1 MRRLVEPYLEERER
15 LDAQWQALDVARGLD
30 RLDRAYWRRVWEERE
45 AETRQ
50 GTRELA
56 DGRGGLL
63 EARSR
68 LVEERRRIEEE
79 RRVLRRAVRVP
90 MPRAAAAWGGRHASG
105 AGGRACGVR
114 AQSVPGQEVGGANG
128 AINVLYG

>member
-1 MRRLVEPYLEERER
+1 MEPYLEERER

-56 DGRGGLL
+56 DGWVELL

-68 LVEERRRIEEE
+68 LVEERRRFEEE
-79 RRVLRRAVRVP
+79 RRVLRRAVRVVWVE
-90 MPRAAAAWGGRHASG
+90 RIST
-105 AGGRACGVR
+105 VL
-114 AQSVPGQEVGGANG
+114 VPLAM
-128 AINVLYG
+128 ALAMRRSRLYR